1 MVHSKRRSQRD
12 QLPGMAMKHIDSP
25 SAKVQPIGTGAHI
38 DREVRDVLSAADR
51 EDHAAPTPHLRLG
64 LM

>member
-1 MVHSKRRSQRD
+1 MVHSTRRSQRD

-38 DREVRDVLSAADR
+38 DREVSECVLQPVAKTMRPRRRISGAA
-51 EDHAAPTPHLRLG
+51 
-64 LM
+64 